1 MFRKFIYLG
10 VLAFALTACNDVK
23 LANDPAVDALEVS
36 VDVISDEMAVVRD
49 YIPAYAVAAHRGSTF
64 WVPEE
69 TEAAYRWARE
79 IGADYLEADLQVSK
93 DGVVLALHD
102 DKLSRTTDIEVIY
115 GEYVPSTR
123 KQYYMDL
130 GYSSDEAD
138 TKVAAD
144 KASFMPYYTSFYTYS
159 ELLAL
164 DAGTW
169 FNDANPEQA
178 RDAFSTERQYI
189 STLQDMIMY
198 SKGKRLKRDANGAR
212 VWSMDG
218 KAGSTVTSLSGTA
231 DVVTY
236 SFEYEDDD
244 VHSGNIPGLY
254 LEFKQPSLCPSDFEE
269 RVYNELAKYD
279 MNIIESPATGVA
291 NYINGKVNVGNA
303 NGKVILQ
310 TFSFGSLVRVQEN
323 FKGQIPMCL
332 LLWESTDDIQTALGF
347 AAHVNLAVQYSAH
360 IMGPS
365 IAGEPNNYYEL
376 NAPWQAYLTK
386 KAGLLN
392 HPYSFD
398 TLDQMK
404 QYFGEWYDGVTG
416 GTVYESP
423 YLDGL
428 FTNRSEVTLQYLID
442 AGVRE
447 SGAPTTV
454 PDSNELLDQL
464 GY

>member
-1 MFRKFIYLG
+1 MAI
-10 VLAFALTACNDVK
+10 TACSDMK
-23 LANDPAVDALEVS
+23 IANDSAVDALEVS
-36 VDVISDEMAVVRD
+36 VDVISEEMAVVRD
-49 YIPAYAVAAHRGSTF
+49 YIPAFAVAAHRGSTF

-93 DGVVLALHD
+93 DGVLLSLHD
-102 DKLSRTTDIEVIY
+102 DDLSRTTDIEVIY

-123 KQYYMDL
+123 AQYYMDL
-130 GYSSDEAD
+130 GYSESEANE
-138 TKVAAD
+138 KVVAD
-144 KASFMPYYTSFYTYS
+144 KASFIPYYASFYTYS

-178 RDAFSTERQYI
+178 RDAFSSERQYI

-198 SKGKRLKRDANGAR
+198 SKGKRLKRDENGDR
-212 VWSMDG
+212 VWEILG
-218 KAGSTVTSLSGTA
+218 IKTGETVSSLSGEA
-231 DVVTY
+231 DVVEY
-236 SFEYEDDD
+236 YFEYEDDD
-244 VHSGNIPGLY
+244 VWSGNVPGLY
-254 LEFKQPSLCPSDFEE
+254 LEFKAPWLCPGDFEE
-269 RVYNELAKYD
+269 RVYDELAKYD
-279 MNIIESPATGVA
+279 MNIIESPADGIA
-291 NYINGKVNVGNA
+291 NYVDNKVNVGNA

-310 TFSFGSLVRVQEN
+310 TFSFSSLVRVDQN
-323 FKGQIPMCL
+323 FKGQVPMCL

-347 AAHVNLAVQYSAH
+347 ASYINLAVQYNAH
-360 IMGPS
+360 IIGPS
-365 IAGEPNNYYEL
+365 IAGEPNNYSEL
-376 NAPWQAYLTK
+376 NAPWQAYLIK

-416 GTVYESP
+416 GTVYEAP
-423 YLDGL
+423 YFDGL
-428 FTNRSEVTLQYLID
+428 FTNRAEVTLQYLID

-447 SGAPTTV
+447 AGAPTTV
-454 PDSNELLDQL
+454 PDSKSLLDSL